1 MQPRTPLSPGV
12 PRQATRGRGANDSN
26 AAPSEPRCGSNDG
39 STVTAPHTHAH
50 RRQSR
55 PPLAPA
61 LSADLGQSVF
71 IESLS
76 ATTSAPTLTKH
87 RAKYAKPKAKPKPKQ
102 KNKPTKKPEKRVRK
116 TGSAMSVT
124 NAYPSPS
131 SPPPHPFVTYRL
143 QETVGQAVQDRQGN
157 SLLAPTHPSLTP
169 HSPCEWRSHA
179 TRVLPT
185 QTSTEADPSSHPSW
199 AASQKQ
205 KEQMKNSF
213 TSFKGKKIVFD

>member
-12 PRQATRGRGANDSN
+12 PRQAARGRGANDSN

-39 STVTAPHTHAH
+39 SMVTTPHTHAH

-157 SLLAPTHPSLTP
+157 SLLTSTHPSLILRVAISLYP
-169 HSPCEWRSHA
+169 RVAHPDVHGGRP
-179 TRVLPT
+179 VLPPLLGRLPKAKRAN
-185 QTSTEADPSSHPSW
+185 EKLIH
-199 AASQKQ
+199 
-205 KEQMKNSF
+205 
-213 TSFKGKKIVFD
+213 IV